1 MSSNVSGAV
10 STACPLPLGRR
21 ITNAPQPGAR
31 ILARLLATA
40 LALLAATPFHTA
52 ISAVRESA
60 PRDATW
66 LRAQG
71 YDASTAAAELAR
83 SGIDVPLTVARVLV
97 AADYV
102 PEDIDRMLV
111 ARYRLPR
118 TDAIDTVRRALFEH
132 GEIAGTAPLRRT
144 LCYASDGRLL
154 ACPMTEAI
162 VPTSSDPAVAAL
174 ARQVELIAA
183 AAHDTIARQQF
194 RIRDLERV
202 QVTTPPPTAGGSV
215 TGDRIALVG
224 GSDHLTTHGARLDLT
239 GTSLHQ
245 TVQQNHFME
254 TKGSRHLTV
263 GNEHRMRAASRTI
276 VESGTELLL
285 KSGAT
290 LVLESNMQISLKVG
304 GNFITI
310 DNTGIWLVGNSIRNN
325 QGGSAGS
332 IGAGAPLRP
341 DVPILPAP

>member
-1 MSSNVSGAV
+1 MSSNASGAT
-10 STACPLPLGRR
+10 SMTGLRPLGRR
-21 ITNAPQPGAR
+21 TSSRQPKALIAAG
-31 ILARLLATA
+31 LLATA
-40 LALLAATPFHTA
+40 LGLLAATPFHPA
-52 ISAVRESA
+52 IGAVRESA
-60 PRDATW
+60 PREATW

-71 YDASTAAAELAR
+71 YDAPTAAAELAR
-83 SGIDVPLTVARVLV
+83 SGIDLPLAVARVLA

-102 PEDIDRMLV
+102 PEDIDRVLT
-111 ARYRLPR
+111 ARYRLAR
-118 TDAIDTVRRALFEH
+118 TEAIETVRRALFEH

-154 ACPMTEAI
+154 ACPVAESTA
-162 VPTSSDPAVAAL
+162 PTSSDPAVAAL
-174 ARQVELIAA
+174 ARQVDLIAA

-202 QVTTPPPTAGGSV
+202 QATSPPPTAGGSV

-245 TVQQNHFME
+245 TVQQNHLME

-290 LVLESNMQISLKVG
+290 LVLESDMQISLKVG

-332 IGAGAPLRP
+332 IGAAAPLRP
-341 DVPILPAP
+341 DVPLLPAP